1 MIAVK
6 GGFDVAERMLGK
18 SAVVTG
24 ASSGMGREIAL
35 SYLKEGANVVAAARN
50 MEALGALEKEAED
63 LGLKE
68 HIRIVSCDVTRSEDC
83 EKAIQLCADS
93 FGICNVL
100 SHNAG
105 AADNF
110 TPVDELTDELWE
122 KMISVN
128 LTASMKIT
136 RAALKYFLANEI
148 SASIVMITS
157 NAAFESATGGP
168 AYCASKAGA
177 NALMKSIAFEY
188 GREGIRCNAICPGPV
203 LTNINKSMGEVNEKG
218 NAIHR
223 ATGYNAHAK
232 EWMVKSSRYA
242 LGDNPNLPAIG
253 LPREIAPLAVY
264 LGSDESSFVNG
275 ASIIIDGGVCLSA

>member
-1 MIAVK
+1 MA
-6 GGFDVAERMLGK
+6 GRMLGK

-24 ASSGMGREIAL
+24 ASSGMGKEIAL

-50 MEALGALEKEAED
+50 MEALKALEAEAD
-63 LGLKE
+63 KLGLKA
-68 HIRIVSCDVTRSEDC
+68 HIRIISCDVTKAEDC
-83 EKAIQLCADS
+83 ENAVQVCADA
-93 FGICNVL
+93 FGVCNVL

-122 KMISVN
+122 RMLSVN

-148 SASIVMITS
+148 SASIVMVTS

-177 NALMKSIAFEY
+177 NALMKSIAYEY

-203 LTNINKSMGEVNEKG
+203 LTNIGKSMGEVNPKG
-218 NAIHR
+218 SLLHR

-232 EWMVKSSRYA
+232 EWMVKSARYA
-242 LGDNPNLPAIG
+242 LGDDPNLPALG
-253 LPREIAPLAVY
+253 LPKEIAPLAVF

-275 ASIIIDGGVCLSA
+275 ASVIIDGGVCLSA